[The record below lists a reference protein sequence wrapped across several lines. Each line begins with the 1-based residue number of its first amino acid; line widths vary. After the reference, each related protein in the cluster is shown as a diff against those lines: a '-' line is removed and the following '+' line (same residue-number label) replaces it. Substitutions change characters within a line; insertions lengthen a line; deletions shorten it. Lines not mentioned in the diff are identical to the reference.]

1 MNRECRQMPEKQG
14 NSLPARAVLR
24 PDGLY
29 LALRDI
35 DPEELRDAFMQE
47 TIVRV
52 PAVESFVRIAREDI
66 GKAAPDTAPAGL
78 IFHVARCGSTL
89 ISQLLK
95 THDNLVV
102 YAEPLPFN
110 ELLLPPHQWPR
121 HELVAALRSL
131 GDAFARHACKPYV
144 LKFSSWNTL
153 FCDLLAEAFPDSP
166 WVLSLRDPVEV
177 GVSLIRQPAGWMRD
191 ADGPAGEL
199 RRYVDAEGAAQSP
212 EEFFAR
218 LYGAF
223 CEAAGRLDAGRGRL
237 VRYETL
243 PAAVWEIVAP
253 HFSQSINDRQRE
265 RMAQAARVNAKA
277 PMGKAL
283 EFASDAATK
292 QVAAS
297 PALRQAIESFA
308 RPPLQRLEKL
318 HAQRGTVGSSHLA
331 G

>member
-1 MNRECRQMPEKQG
+1 MRENQG
-14 NSLPARAVLR
+14 NQLPARAVLR

-29 LALRDI
+29 LALRAI
-35 DPEELRDAFMQE
+35 GPGELRDAFMQE

-52 PAVESFVRIAREDI
+52 PAAESFVHIAREDI
-66 GKAAPDTAPAGL
+66 GKAAPATAPAGL

-89 ISQLLK
+89 LSQLLR

-131 GDAFARHACKPYV
+131 GDAFARHARRPYV

-166 WVLSLRDPVEV
+166 WVFSLRDPVEV
-177 GVSLIRQPAGWMRD
+177 GVSLLNQPAGWMRD
-191 ADGPAGEL
+191 ADGPAREL
-199 RRYVDAEGAAQSP
+199 RRYVDPDGASQSP
-212 EEFFAR
+212 EEFVAR

-223 CEAAGRLDAGRGRL
+223 CAAVGRLDAGRGRL

-243 PAAVWEIVAP
+243 PAAAWEIVAP
-253 HFSQSINDRQRE
+253 HFSQPIDGQQRD
-265 RMAQAARVNAKA
+265 RMAQAARIDAKA
-277 PMGKAL
+277 PVGQVA
-283 EFASDAATK
+283 EFASDAAAK
-292 QVAAS
+292 QAAAS
-297 PALRQAIESFA
+297 AGLRQAIEAFA
-308 RPPLQRLEKL
+308 NPPLERLEGL
-318 HAQRGTVGSSHLA
+318 HAQRRKVRTSYLA